1 MKRSSPRSTTTPSAT
16 PRQAT
21 SRQGGAA
28 RKRSLAKP
36 EAAAPD
42 TASRSGARY
51 QQTRFS
57 SRLRAWGRHH
67 RAMALDSL
75 YRLVRHPLGNLLTM
89 LAIAIALV
97 LPAALWLTLDSAK
110 LLNTE
115 LDESATL
122 TVYLD
127 VSVDEAQA
135 VRIEEAVVAD
145 EGVAGTRRIS
155 PEQGMAEFQESL
167 GVDDTL
173 AGLEDNPLPT
183 SIVIAPQTVDP
194 QAMAGLAQRLEGLAG
209 VDEVRLDLAWV
220 ERLRHLAELGRRVA
234 LALGVLF
241 GFGVL
246 LVVGN
251 TIRLAVESRR
261 REIEV
266 VMLIGA
272 THAFV
277 RRPFLYSGA
286 WYGVGGGLLA
296 LGLLGLG
303 NYWLSLPVAAL
314 AASYGA
320 SFTLPQ
326 LDVTGST
333 ILLSCSTLLGW
344 LGAWLAVTRHLTSI
358 RPR

>member
-1 MKRSSPRSTTTPSAT
+1 MKRPTSPPEPS
-16 PRQAT
+16 R
-21 SRQGGAA
+21 RQGAVTRRRA
-28 RKRSLAKP
+28 S
-36 EAAAPD
+36 AAPD
-42 TASRSGARY
+42 RRAPAPKPKPRAAGPGFGSRA
-51 QQTRFS
+51 
-57 SRLRAWGRHH
+57 RAWGRHH
-67 RAMALDSL
+67 RAMLVDSL
-75 YRLVRHPLGNLLTM
+75 QRLVRHPLGSLLTM

-97 LPAALWLTLDSAK
+97 LPAALWLTLDSAR
-110 LLNTE
+110 LLDAE

-122 TVYLD
+122 TVYLEPA
-127 VSVDEAQA
+127 VDQAQA
-135 VRIEEAVVAD
+135 ERIEEAVGA
-145 EGVAGTRRIS
+145 EAGVGETRLIS
-155 PEQGMAEFQESL
+155 AEEGMATFQRSL
-167 GVDDTL
+167 GLDDTL
-173 AGLEDNPLPT
+173 MGLEENPLPA
-183 SIVIAPQTVDP
+183 SIVIHPQSVDP
-194 QAMAGLAQRLEGLAG
+194 AAMEALAGQLEGLAG

-220 ERLRHLAELGRRVA
+220 ERLRHLANLGRRVA

-286 WYGVGGGLLA
+286 WYGFGGGGLA
-296 LGLLGLG
+296 LLLLGLG
-303 NYWLSLPVAAL
+303 NHWLSLPVAAL

-320 SFTLPQ
+320 DFSLPQ

-333 ILLSCSTLLGW
+333 ILLACSTLLGW
-344 LGAWLAVTRHLTSI
+344 LGAWLAVSRHLASI

>member
-1 MKRSSPRSTTTPSAT
+1 MKRSANT
-16 PRQAT
+16 RQ
-21 SRQGGAA
+21 SGAA
-28 RKRSLAKP
+28 PRGKRQTPKP
-36 EAAAPD
+36 AAPASE
-42 TASRSGARY
+42 TAPRSGARA

-75 YRLVRHPLGNLLTM
+75 FRLVRYPLGNLLTM

-110 LLNTE
+110 LLDAE
-115 LDESATL
+115 LDESASL

-127 VSVDEAQA
+127 MGIDAAQA
-135 VRIEEAVVAD
+135 ARIEEAVSAD
-145 EGVAGTRRIS
+145 GGVAQTRMIS
-155 PEQGMAEFQESL
+155 PEQGMADFQQSL
-167 GVDDTL
+167 GIDDTL
-173 AGLEDNPLPT
+173 AGLDDNPLPA
-183 SIVIAPQTVDP
+183 SIVISPQDVEP
-194 QAMAGLAQRLEGLAG
+194 AAMAELAERLEGVTG
-209 VDEVRLDLAWV
+209 IDEVRVDLAWV
-220 ERLRHLAELGRRVA
+220 ERLRHLADLGRRMA

-303 NYWLSLPVAAL
+303 NHWLSLPVAAL

-344 LGAWLAVTRHLTSI
+344 LGAWLAVTRHLSSI

>member
-1 MKRSSPRSTTTPSAT
+1 MKRPTGIKPKGAAPRSGRPRAAT
-16 PRQAT
+16 
-21 SRQGGAA
+21 
-28 RKRSLAKP
+28 K
-36 EAAAPD
+36 EAQRPQKQ
-42 TASRSGARY
+42 GARS
-51 QQTRFS
+51 QQPRRS

-75 YRLVRHPLGNLLTM
+75 QRLIRYPLGNLLTM

-97 LPAALWLTLDSAK
+97 LPAALWLTLDSAR
-110 LLNTE
+110 LLDAE

-122 TVYLD
+122 TVYLETG
-127 VSVDEAQA
+127 VETPEAERIEQA
-135 VRIEEAVVAD
+135 VSAD
-145 EGVAGTRRIS
+145 DDVHSTRYVS
-155 PEQGMAEFQESL
+155 AEQGMADFQQSL
-167 GVDDTL
+167 GVEDAL
-173 AGLEDNPLPT
+173 SGLDDNPLPH
-183 SIVIAPQTVDP
+183 SIVVRPGSVDP
-194 QAMAGLAQRLEGLAG
+194 ELMQTLAERLGDMTG

-220 ERLRHLAELGRRVA
+220 ERLRHLAALGTRVA

-241 GFGVL
+241 GLGVL

-251 TIRLAVESRR
+251 TIRLSVESRR

-286 WYGVGGGLLA
+286 WYGVGGGVLA
-296 LGLLGLG
+296 LGLLSLG
-303 NYWLSLPVAAL
+303 NHWLSMPVAAL
-314 AASYGA
+314 AESYGA
-320 SFTLPQ
+320 SFSLPR
-326 LDVTGST
+326 LDFTGST

-344 LGAWLAVTRHLTSI
+344 LGAWLAVSRHLASI

>member
-1 MKRSSPRSTTTPSAT
+1 MKRATTPRRPTGAAPRAKRNAPA
-16 PRQAT
+16 PRQEAPK
-21 SRQGGAA
+21 RRGAN
-28 RKRSLAKP
+28 S
-36 EAAAPD
+36 
-42 TASRSGARY
+42 

-57 SRLRAWGRHH
+57 SRMRAWGRHH
-67 RAMALDSL
+67 RAMSWDSF
-75 YRLVRHPLGNLLTM
+75 YRLVRHPVGNLLTM

-97 LPAALWLTLDSAK
+97 LPAALWLTLDSAR
-110 LLNTE
+110 LLDAE

-122 TVYLD
+122 TVYLAT
-127 VSVDEAQA
+127 SVDAAQA
-135 VRIEEAVVAD
+135 VRIEEAVSAEHAVLD
-145 EGVAGTRRIS
+145 TRMIS
-155 PEQGMAEFQESL
+155 AEQGMAEFQQSL
-167 GVDDTL
+167 GLDDVL
-173 AGLEDNPLPT
+173 AGLDDNPLPA
-183 SIVIAPQTVDP
+183 SIVVRPQDVEP
-194 QAMAGLAQRLEGLAG
+194 AAMQQLAMTLEALAG
-209 VDEVRLDLAWV
+209 VDEVRVDLAWV
-220 ERLRHLAELGRRVA
+220 ERLRHLAALGRRVA
-234 LALGVLF
+234 LALGMLF
-241 GFGVL
+241 GLGVL

-286 WYGVGGGLLA
+286 WYGLGGGILS

-303 NYWLSLPVAAL
+303 NHWLSLPVAAL

-320 SFTLPQ
+320 SFSLPQ
-326 LDVTGST
+326 LDITGSI

-344 LGAWLAVTRHLTSI
+344 LGAWLAVTRHLSSI

>member
-1 MKRSSPRSTTTPSAT
+1 MRRPTGIKPKGAAPRSGR
-16 PRQAT
+16 PR
-21 SRQGGAA
+21 
-28 RKRSLAKP
+28 
-36 EAAAPD
+36 AAPKE
-42 TASRSGARY
+42 ARRPPKQGARS
-51 QQTRFS
+51 QQPRRS

-67 RAMALDSL
+67 RAMAVDSL
-75 YRLVRHPLGNLLTM
+75 RRLIRYPIGNLLTM

-97 LPAALWLTLDSAK
+97 LPAALWLTLDSAR
-110 LLNTE
+110 LLDAE

-127 VSVDEAQA
+127 TGVASGEAERIEQA
-135 VRIEEAVVAD
+135 VSAD
-145 EGVAGTRRIS
+145 NDVQSTRFVS
-155 PEQGMAEFQESL
+155 AEQGMADFQQSL
-167 GVDDTL
+167 GVEDAL
-173 AGLEDNPLPT
+173 SGLEDNPLPG
-183 SIVIAPQTVDP
+183 SIVVRPGSVDP
-194 QAMAGLAQRLEGLAG
+194 DLMQTLAERLESLAG
-209 VDEVRLDLAWV
+209 VDEVRVDLAWV
-220 ERLRHLAELGRRVA
+220 ERLRHLAALGTRVA

-241 GFGVL
+241 GLGVL

-251 TIRLAVESRR
+251 TIRLSVESRR

-286 WYGVGGGLLA
+286 WYGFGGGVLA
-296 LGLLGLG
+296 LALLTLG
-303 NYWLSLPVAAL
+303 NHWLSMPVAAL

-320 SFTLPQ
+320 SFSLPQ

-344 LGAWLAVTRHLTSI
+344 LGAWLAVSRHLASI

>member
-1 MKRSSPRSTTTPSAT
+1 MKRSANT
-16 PRQAT
+16 RQ
-21 SRQGGAA
+21 SGAA
-28 RKRSLAKP
+28 PRGKRQTPKP
-36 EAAAPD
+36 AAPASE
-42 TASRSGARY
+42 TAPRSGARA

-75 YRLVRHPLGNLLTM
+75 FRLVRYPLGNLLTM

-110 LLNTE
+110 LLDAE
-115 LDESATL
+115 LDESASL

-127 VSVDEAQA
+127 MGIDAAQA
-135 VRIEEAVVAD
+135 ARIEEAVSAD
-145 EGVAGTRRIS
+145 GGVAQTRMIS
-155 PEQGMAEFQESL
+155 PEQGMADFQQSL
-167 GVDDTL
+167 GIDDTL
-173 AGLEDNPLPT
+173 AGLDDNPLPT
-183 SIVIAPQTVDP
+183 SIVISPQDVEP
-194 QAMAGLAQRLEGLAG
+194 AAMAELAERLEGG
-209 VDEVRLDLAWV
+209 TGIDEVRVDLAWV
-220 ERLRHLAELGRRVA
+220 ERLRHLAALGRRVA

-286 WYGVGGGLLA
+286 WYGAGGGLLA
-296 LGLLGLG
+296 LGLLALG
-303 NYWLSLPVAAL
+303 NHWLSLPVAAL

-333 ILLSCSTLLGW
+333 ILLSCSILLGW
-344 LGAWLAVTRHLTSI
+344 LGAWLAVTRHLSSI

>member
-1 MKRSSPRSTTTPSAT
+1 MKRSTT
-16 PRQAT
+16 PRQT
-21 SRQGGAA
+21 GAA
-28 RKRSLAKP
+28 PRAKRAPAKP
-36 EAAAPD
+36 TAP
-42 TASRSGARY
+42 TPEKAPRSGARS

-67 RAMALDSL
+67 RAMAFDSF
-75 YRLVRHPLGNLLTM
+75 YRLVRHPVGNLLTM

-110 LLNTE
+110 LLDAE

-122 TVYLD
+122 TVYLETA
-127 VSVDEAQA
+127 VDTAQA
-135 VRIEEAVVAD
+135 TRIEEAVGAESDV
-145 EGVAGTRRIS
+145 VQTRLIS
-155 PEQGMAEFQESL
+155 AEEGMADFQQSL
-167 GVDDTL
+167 GLEDAL
-173 AGLEDNPLPT
+173 AGLEGNPLPA
-183 SIVIAPQTVDP
+183 SIVIYPQSVDP
-194 QAMAGLAQRLEGLAG
+194 AAMAQLAQRLETLAG

-220 ERLRHLAELGRRVA
+220 ERLRHLADLGRRVA

-241 GFGVL
+241 GLGVL

-286 WYGVGGGLLA
+286 WYGLGGGVLA

-303 NYWLSLPVAAL
+303 NHWLAMPVAAL

-320 SFTLPQ
+320 SFVLPQ
-326 LDVTGST
+326 LDMAGST

-344 LGAWLAVTRHLTSI
+344 LGAWLAVTRHLSSI

>member
-1 MKRSSPRSTTTPSAT
+1 MKRSANTRQSGAAPRGKRQT
-16 PRQAT
+16 PR
-21 SRQGGAA
+21 
-28 RKRSLAKP
+28 P
-36 EAAAPD
+36 AAPASE
-42 TASRSGARY
+42 TAPRSGARA

-75 YRLVRHPLGNLLTM
+75 FRLVRYPLGNLLTM

-110 LLNTE
+110 LLDAE
-115 LDESATL
+115 LDESASL

-127 VSVDEAQA
+127 MGIDAAQA
-135 VRIEEAVVAD
+135 ARIEEAVSAD
-145 EGVAGTRRIS
+145 GGVAQTRMIS
-155 PEQGMAEFQESL
+155 PEQGMADFQQSL
-167 GVDDTL
+167 GIDDTL
-173 AGLEDNPLPT
+173 AGLDDNPLPA
-183 SIVIAPQTVDP
+183 SIVISPQDVEP
-194 QAMAGLAQRLEGLAG
+194 AAMAELAERLEGVTG
-209 VDEVRLDLAWV
+209 IDEVRVDLAWV
-220 ERLRHLAELGRRVA
+220 ERLRHLAALGRRVA

-286 WYGVGGGLLA
+286 WYGAGGGLLA
-296 LGLLGLG
+296 LGLLALG
-303 NYWLSLPVAAL
+303 NHWLSLPVAAL

-333 ILLSCSTLLGW
+333 ILLSCSILLGW
-344 LGAWLAVTRHLTSI
+344 LGAWLAVTRHLSSI

>member
-1 MKRSSPRSTTTPSAT
+1 MKRAATPRSTGVAPKGKRQAARTSSEPSAE
-16 PRQAT
+16 R
-21 SRQGGAA
+21 R
-28 RKRSLAKP
+28 
-36 EAAAPD
+36 
-42 TASRSGARY
+42 GARSH
-51 QQTRFS
+51 QTRFS

-67 RAMALDSL
+67 RAMAMDSL
-75 YRLVRHPLGNLLTM
+75 YRLIRYPVGNLLTM

-110 LLNTE
+110 LLDAE

-122 TVYLD
+122 TVYLETTVD
-127 VSVDEAQA
+127 AAQSARIDEA
-135 VRIEEAVVAD
+135 VRAD
-145 EGVAGTRRIS
+145 EGVATTRLIS
-155 PEQGMAEFQESL
+155 AEQGMAEFQQSL
-167 GVDDTL
+167 GIEDTL
-173 AGLEDNPLPT
+173 AGLDDNPLPA
-183 SIVIAPQTVDP
+183 SIVIYPQSVEP
-194 QAMAGLAQRLEGLAG
+194 AAMAQLAQRLEAFSG
-209 VDEVRLDLAWV
+209 VDEVRVDLAWV
-220 ERLRHLAELGRRVA
+220 ERLRHLADLGRRVA

-241 GFGVL
+241 GCGVL

-303 NYWLSLPVAAL
+303 NHWLSLPVAAL

-320 SFTLPQ
+320 SFVLPQ

-344 LGAWLAVTRHLTSI
+344 LGAWLAVTRHLSSI

>member
-1 MKRSSPRSTTTPSAT
+1 MKRSANTRQSGAAPRGKRQT
-16 PRQAT
+16 PR
-21 SRQGGAA
+21 
-28 RKRSLAKP
+28 P
-36 EAAAPD
+36 AAPASE
-42 TASRSGARY
+42 TAPRSGARA

-75 YRLVRHPLGNLLTM
+75 FRLVRYPLGNLLTM

-110 LLNTE
+110 LLDAE
-115 LDESATL
+115 LDESASL

-127 VSVDEAQA
+127 MGIDAAQA
-135 VRIEEAVVAD
+135 ARIEEAVSAD
-145 EGVAGTRRIS
+145 GGVAQTRMIS
-155 PEQGMAEFQESL
+155 PEQGMADFQQSL
-167 GVDDTL
+167 GIDDTL
-173 AGLEDNPLPT
+173 AGLDDNPLPT
-183 SIVIAPQTVDP
+183 SIVISPQDVEP
-194 QAMAGLAQRLEGLAG
+194 AAMAELAERLEGVTG
-209 VDEVRLDLAWV
+209 IDEVRVDLAWV
-220 ERLRHLAELGRRVA
+220 ERLRHLAALGRRVA

-286 WYGVGGGLLA
+286 WYGAGGGLLA
-296 LGLLGLG
+296 LGLLALG
-303 NYWLSLPVAAL
+303 NHWLSLPVAAL

-344 LGAWLAVTRHLTSI
+344 LGAWLAVTRHLSSI

>member
-1 MKRSSPRSTTTPSAT
+1 MKRSANA
-16 PRQAT
+16 RQ
-21 SRQGGAA
+21 SGAA
-28 RKRSLAKP
+28 PRGKRQTPKP
-36 EAAAPD
+36 AAPASE
-42 TASRSGARY
+42 TAPRSGARA

-75 YRLVRHPLGNLLTM
+75 FRLVRYPLGNLLTM

-110 LLNTE
+110 LLDAE
-115 LDESATL
+115 LDESASL

-127 VSVDEAQA
+127 MGIDAAQA
-135 VRIEEAVVAD
+135 ARIEEAVSAD
-145 EGVAGTRRIS
+145 GGVAQTRMIS
-155 PEQGMAEFQESL
+155 PEQGMADFQQSL
-167 GVDDTL
+167 GIDDTL
-173 AGLEDNPLPT
+173 AGLDDNPLPT
-183 SIVIAPQTVDP
+183 SIVISPQDVEP
-194 QAMAGLAQRLEGLAG
+194 AAMAELAERLEGVTG
-209 VDEVRLDLAWV
+209 IDEVRVDLAWV
-220 ERLRHLAELGRRVA
+220 ERLRHLAALGRRVA

-286 WYGVGGGLLA
+286 WYGAGGGLLA
-296 LGLLGLG
+296 LGLLALG
-303 NYWLSLPVAAL
+303 NHWLSLPVAAL

-333 ILLSCSTLLGW
+333 ILLSCSILLGW
-344 LGAWLAVTRHLTSI
+344 LGAWLAVTRHLSSI

>member
-1 MKRSSPRSTTTPSAT
+1 MKRSANTRQSGAAPRGKRQT
-16 PRQAT
+16 PR
-21 SRQGGAA
+21 
-28 RKRSLAKP
+28 P
-36 EAAAPD
+36 AAPASE
-42 TASRSGARY
+42 TAPRSGARA

-75 YRLVRHPLGNLLTM
+75 FRLVRYPLGNLLTM

-110 LLNTE
+110 LLDAE
-115 LDESATL
+115 LDESASL

-127 VSVDEAQA
+127 MGIDAAQA
-135 VRIEEAVVAD
+135 ARIEEAVSAD
-145 EGVAGTRRIS
+145 GGVAQTRMIS
-155 PEQGMAEFQESL
+155 PEQGMADFQQSL
-167 GVDDTL
+167 GIDDTL
-173 AGLEDNPLPT
+173 AGLDDNPLPA
-183 SIVIAPQTVDP
+183 SIVISPQDVEP
-194 QAMAGLAQRLEGLAG
+194 AAMAELAERLEGG
-209 VDEVRLDLAWV
+209 TGIDEVRVDLAWV
-220 ERLRHLAELGRRVA
+220 ERLRHLAALGRRVA

-286 WYGVGGGLLA
+286 WYGAGGGLLA
-296 LGLLGLG
+296 LGLLALG
-303 NYWLSLPVAAL
+303 NHWLSLPVAAL

-333 ILLSCSTLLGW
+333 ILLSCSILLGW
-344 LGAWLAVTRHLTSI
+344 LGAWLAVTRHLSSI

>member
-1 MKRSSPRSTTTPSAT
+1 MKRAVT
-16 PRQAT
+16 PRT
-21 SRQGGAA
+21 KGAA
-28 RKRSLAKP
+28 PKGQRQAAKRPSEPPA
-36 EAAAPD
+36 E
-42 TASRSGARY
+42 RRGARS
-51 QQTRFS
+51 QQTRFT

-67 RAMALDSL
+67 RAMAFDSL
-75 YRLVRHPLGNLLTM
+75 YRLVRHPVGNLLTM

-110 LLNTE
+110 LLDAE
-115 LDESATL
+115 LEESATL
-122 TVYLD
+122 TVYLETA
-127 VSVDEAQA
+127 VDAAQA
-135 VRIEEAVVAD
+135 ARIEEAVGAEDDVMQ
-145 EGVAGTRRIS
+145 TRLIS
-155 PEQGMAEFQESL
+155 AEEGMAEFQQSL
-167 GVDDTL
+167 GLDDAL
-173 AGLEDNPLPT
+173 AGLEDNPLPA
-183 SIVIAPQTVDP
+183 SIVIYPQSVDP
-194 QAMAGLAQRLEGLAG
+194 TVMEQLAQRLETFTG

-220 ERLRHLAELGRRVA
+220 ERLRHLADLGRRVA
-234 LALGVLF
+234 LALGALF
-241 GFGVL
+241 GLGVL

-286 WYGVGGGLLA
+286 WYGFGGGLLA
-296 LGLLGLG
+296 LGLLGIG
-303 NYWLSLPVAAL
+303 NHWLAMPVAAL

-320 SFTLPQ
+320 NFVLPQ
-326 LDVTGST
+326 LDVAGST

-344 LGAWLAVTRHLTSI
+344 LGAWLAVTRHLSSI

>member
-1 MKRSSPRSTTTPSAT
+1 MRTSVTPKR
-16 PRQAT
+16 
-21 SRQGGAA
+21 RQGAA
-28 RKRSLAKP
+28 LKTPHKAPKKSLKRA
-36 EAAAPD
+36 ADDAAP
-42 TASRSGARY
+42 RGAKS
-51 QQTRFS
+51 QQTLFS

-67 RAMALDSL
+67 RSMAWDSFQ
-75 YRLVRHPLGNLLTM
+75 RLVRYPLGNLLTM

-97 LPAALWLTLDSAK
+97 LPAALWLTLDSAR
-110 LLNTE
+110 LLDAE

-122 TVYLD
+122 TVYLALSTD
-127 VSVDEAQA
+127 DAQA
-135 VRIEEAVVAD
+135 RRIEEAINAEQSVLDTQLISAD
-145 EGVAGTRRIS
+145 
-155 PEQGMAEFQESL
+155 QGMATFQQSL
-167 GVDDTL
+167 GLEDAL
-173 AGLEDNPLPT
+173 AGLESNPLPI
-183 SIVIAPQTVDP
+183 SIVVRPESVAPETMQ
-194 QAMAGLAQRLEGLAG
+194 QLADSLEALSG

-220 ERLRHLAELGRRVA
+220 ERLRNLAELGRRVA
-234 LALGVLF
+234 LALAALF
-241 GFGVL
+241 GLGVL

-303 NYWLSLPVAAL
+303 NQWLSMPVAAL

-320 SFTLPQ
+320 SFSLPQ

-344 LGAWLAVTRHLTSI
+344 LGAWLAVTRHLSSI

>member
-1 MKRSSPRSTTTPSAT
+1 MKRSANTRQSGAAPRGKRQTPRPAAPASETAPRS
-16 PRQAT
+16 R
-21 SRQGGAA
+21 A
-28 RKRSLAKP
+28 RA
-36 EAAAPD
+36 
-42 TASRSGARY
+42 

-75 YRLVRHPLGNLLTM
+75 FRLVRYPLGNLLTM

-110 LLNTE
+110 LLDAE
-115 LDESATL
+115 LDESASL

-127 VSVDEAQA
+127 MGIDAAQA
-135 VRIEEAVVAD
+135 ARIEEAVSAD
-145 EGVAGTRRIS
+145 GGVAQTRMIS
-155 PEQGMAEFQESL
+155 PEQGMADFQQSL
-167 GVDDTL
+167 GIDDTL
-173 AGLEDNPLPT
+173 AGLDDNPLPT
-183 SIVIAPQTVDP
+183 SIVISPQDVEP
-194 QAMAGLAQRLEGLAG
+194 AAMAELAERLEGVTG
-209 VDEVRLDLAWV
+209 IDEVRVDLAWV
-220 ERLRHLAELGRRVA
+220 ERLRHLAALGRRVA

-286 WYGVGGGLLA
+286 WYGAGGGLLA
-296 LGLLGLG
+296 LGLLALG
-303 NYWLSLPVAAL
+303 NHWLSLPVAAL

-333 ILLSCSTLLGW
+333 ILLSCSILLGW
-344 LGAWLAVTRHLTSI
+344 LGAWLAVTRHLSSI

>member
-1 MKRSSPRSTTTPSAT
+1 MKRSANT
-16 PRQAT
+16 RQ
-21 SRQGGAA
+21 SGAA
-28 RKRSLAKP
+28 PRGKRQTPKP
-36 EAAAPD
+36 AAPASE
-42 TASRSGARY
+42 TAPRSGARA

-75 YRLVRHPLGNLLTM
+75 FRLVRYPLGNLLTM

-110 LLNTE
+110 LLDAE
-115 LDESATL
+115 LDESASL

-127 VSVDEAQA
+127 MGIDAAQA
-135 VRIEEAVVAD
+135 ARIEEAVSAD
-145 EGVAGTRRIS
+145 GGVAQTRMIS
-155 PEQGMAEFQESL
+155 PEQGMADFQQSL
-167 GVDDTL
+167 GIDDTL
-173 AGLEDNPLPT
+173 AGLDDNPLPA
-183 SIVIAPQTVDP
+183 SIVISPQDVEP
-194 QAMAGLAQRLEGLAG
+194 AAMAELAERLEGVTG
-209 VDEVRLDLAWV
+209 IDEVRVDLAWV
-220 ERLRHLAELGRRVA
+220 ERLRHLAALGRRVA

-286 WYGVGGGLLA
+286 WYGAGGGLLA
-296 LGLLGLG
+296 LGLLALG
-303 NYWLSLPVAAL
+303 NHWLSLPVAAL

-333 ILLSCSTLLGW
+333 ILLSCSILLGW
-344 LGAWLAVTRHLTSI
+344 LGAWLAVTRHPVSYTHLTLPTKRI
-358 RPR
+358 V

>member
-1 MKRSSPRSTTTPSAT
+1 MKRSANA
-16 PRQAT
+16 RQ
-21 SRQGGAA
+21 SGAA
-28 RKRSLAKP
+28 PRGKRQTPKP
-36 EAAAPD
+36 AAPASE
-42 TASRSGARY
+42 TAPRSGARA

-75 YRLVRHPLGNLLTM
+75 FRLVRYPLGNLLTM

-110 LLNTE
+110 LLDAE
-115 LDESATL
+115 LDESASL

-127 VSVDEAQA
+127 MGIDAAQA
-135 VRIEEAVVAD
+135 ARIEEAVSAD
-145 EGVAGTRRIS
+145 GGVAQTRMIS
-155 PEQGMAEFQESL
+155 PEQGMADFQQSL
-167 GVDDTL
+167 GIDDTL
-173 AGLEDNPLPT
+173 AGLDDNPLPT
-183 SIVIAPQTVDP
+183 SIVISPQDVEP
-194 QAMAGLAQRLEGLAG
+194 AAMAELAERLEGVTG
-209 VDEVRLDLAWV
+209 IDEVRVDLAWV
-220 ERLRHLAELGRRVA
+220 ERLRHLAALGRRVA

-286 WYGVGGGLLA
+286 WYGAGGGLLA
-296 LGLLGLG
+296 LGLLALG
-303 NYWLSLPVAAL
+303 NHLLSLPVAAL

-333 ILLSCSTLLGW
+333 ILLSCSILLGW
-344 LGAWLAVTRHLTSI
+344 LGAWLAVTRHLSSI

>member
-1 MKRSSPRSTTTPSAT
+1 MKRSANA
-16 PRQAT
+16 RQ
-21 SRQGGAA
+21 SGAA
-28 RKRSLAKP
+28 PRGKCQTPKP
-36 EAAAPD
+36 AAPASE
-42 TASRSGARY
+42 TAPRSGARA

-75 YRLVRHPLGNLLTM
+75 FRLVRYPLGNLLTM

-110 LLNTE
+110 LLDAE
-115 LDESATL
+115 LDESASL

-127 VSVDEAQA
+127 MGIDAAQA
-135 VRIEEAVVAD
+135 ARIEEAVSAD
-145 EGVAGTRRIS
+145 GGVAQTRMIS
-155 PEQGMAEFQESL
+155 PEQGMADFQQSL
-167 GVDDTL
+167 GIDDTL
-173 AGLEDNPLPT
+173 AGLDDNPLPT
-183 SIVIAPQTVDP
+183 SIVISPQDVEP
-194 QAMAGLAQRLEGLAG
+194 AAMAELAERLEGVTG
-209 VDEVRLDLAWV
+209 IDEVRVDLAWV
-220 ERLRHLAELGRRVA
+220 ERLRHLAALGRRVA

-286 WYGVGGGLLA
+286 WYGAGGGLLA
-296 LGLLGLG
+296 LGLLALG
-303 NYWLSLPVAAL
+303 NHWLSLPVAAL

-333 ILLSCSTLLGW
+333 ILLSCSILLGW
-344 LGAWLAVTRHLTSI
+344 LGAWLAVTRHLSSI

>member
-1 MKRSSPRSTTTPSAT
+1 MKPSTTPRRPRGAAPKTPKTKSKATPS
-16 PRQAT
+16 RQEPPK
-21 SRQGGAA
+21 RRGAN
-28 RKRSLAKP
+28 S
-36 EAAAPD
+36 
-42 TASRSGARY
+42 
-51 QQTRFS
+51 QQARFS

-67 RAMALDSL
+67 RAMSWDSF
-75 YRLVRHPLGNLLTM
+75 YRLVRHPVGNLLTM

-97 LPAALWLTLDSAK
+97 LPAALWLTLDSAR
-110 LLNTE
+110 LLDAE

-122 TVYLD
+122 TVYLQPA
-127 VSVDEAQA
+127 VDPAQA
-135 VRIEEAVVAD
+135 ERIEQAVSAEQAVLD
-145 EGVAGTRRIS
+145 TRMIS
-155 PEQGMAEFQESL
+155 AEQGMAEFQRSL
-167 GVDDTL
+167 GLDDAL
-173 AGLEDNPLPT
+173 AGLDDNPLPA
-183 SIVIAPQTVDP
+183 SIVVRPQDVEP
-194 QAMAGLAQRLEGLAG
+194 AAMQQLASTLEALAG
-209 VDEVRLDLAWV
+209 VDEVRVDLAWV
-220 ERLRHLAELGRRVA
+220 ERLRHLAALGRRVA

-241 GFGVL
+241 GLGVL

-286 WYGVGGGLLA
+286 WYGLGGGFLA

-303 NYWLSLPVAAL
+303 NHWLSLPVAAL

-320 SFTLPQ
+320 SFSLPQ
-326 LDVTGST
+326 LDMTGAT

>member
-1 MKRSSPRSTTTPSAT
+1 MKPSAT
-16 PRQAT
+16 PRRAK
-21 SRQGGAA
+21 GAA
-28 RKRSLAKP
+28 PKAGRKVSTQRQ
-36 EAAAPD
+36 EAPPPK
-42 TASRSGARY
+42 RRGANS

-67 RAMALDSL
+67 RAMSWDSF
-75 YRLVRHPLGNLLTM
+75 YRLLRHPVGSLLTM

-97 LPAALWLTLDSAK
+97 LPAALWLTLDSAR
-110 LLNTE
+110 LLDAE

-122 TVYLD
+122 TVYLETTVD
-127 VSVDEAQA
+127 PAQAARIDEAVSAEQA
-135 VRIEEAVVAD
+135 VLE
-145 EGVAGTRRIS
+145 TRLIS
-155 PEQGMAEFQESL
+155 AEQGMVEFQESL
-167 GVDDTL
+167 GLDDAL
-173 AGLEDNPLPT
+173 AGLDANPLPA
-183 SIVIAPQTVDP
+183 SIVVRPQSVE
-194 QAMAGLAQRLEGLAG
+194 LASMEQLSVSLASLTG
-209 VDEVRLDLAWV
+209 VDEVRVDLAWV
-220 ERLRHLAELGRRVA
+220 ERLRHLAALGRRVA
-234 LALGVLF
+234 LALGLLF
-241 GFGVL
+241 GLGVL

-286 WYGVGGGLLA
+286 WYGLGGGILS

-303 NYWLSLPVAAL
+303 NHWLSLPVAAL

-320 SFTLPQ
+320 SFSLPQ
-326 LDVTGST
+326 LDITGST

-344 LGAWLAVTRHLTSI
+344 LGAWLAVTRHLSSI

>member
-1 MKRSSPRSTTTPSAT
+1 MKRSANTRQSGAAPRGKRQT
-16 PRQAT
+16 PR
-21 SRQGGAA
+21 
-28 RKRSLAKP
+28 P
-36 EAAAPD
+36 AAPASE
-42 TASRSGARY
+42 TAPRSGARA

-75 YRLVRHPLGNLLTM
+75 FRLVRYPLGNLLTM

-110 LLNTE
+110 LLDAE
-115 LDESATL
+115 LDESASL

-127 VSVDEAQA
+127 MGIDAAQA
-135 VRIEEAVVAD
+135 ARIEEAVSAD
-145 EGVAGTRRIS
+145 GGVAQTRMIS
-155 PEQGMAEFQESL
+155 PEQGMADFQQSL
-167 GVDDTL
+167 GIDDTL
-173 AGLEDNPLPT
+173 AGLDDNPLPA
-183 SIVIAPQTVDP
+183 SIVISPQDVEP
-194 QAMAGLAQRLEGLAG
+194 AAMAELAERLEGVTG
-209 VDEVRLDLAWV
+209 IDEVRVDLAWV
-220 ERLRHLAELGRRVA
+220 ERLRHLADLGRRMA

-303 NYWLSLPVAAL
+303 NHWLSLPVAAL

-344 LGAWLAVTRHLTSI
+344 LGAWLAVTRHLSSI

>member
-1 MKRSSPRSTTTPSAT
+1 MKRSTPRHPAT
-16 PRQAT
+16 PRQ
-21 SRQGGAA
+21 GGVAPRAKRAAPTPPSPSEAPA
-28 RKRSLAKP
+28 RK
-36 EAAAPD
+36 
-42 TASRSGARY
+42 GARS

-67 RAMALDSL
+67 RAMAIDSL
-75 YRLVRHPLGNLLTM
+75 YRLVRQPLGNLLTM

-97 LPAALWLTLDSAK
+97 LPAALWLTLDSAR

-127 VSVDEAQA
+127 VAVDEAQA
-135 VRIEEAVVAD
+135 ARIEEAVVAD
-145 EGVAGTRRIS
+145 EGVAQTRMIS
-155 PEQGMAEFQESL
+155 PEEGMAEFQQSL
-167 GVDDTL
+167 GIDDTL
-173 AGLEDNPLPT
+173 AGLDDNPLPT
-183 SIVIAPQTVDP
+183 SIVIAPQSVDP
-194 QAMAGLAQRLEGLAG
+194 DAMAELAHRLETLTG
-209 VDEVRLDLAWV
+209 VDEVRVDLAWV

-266 VMLIGA
+266 VMLMGA

-286 WYGVGGGLLA
+286 WYGIGGGVIA

-303 NYWLSLPVAAL
+303 NHWLSLPVAAL

-344 LGAWLAVTRHLTSI
+344 LGAWLAVTRHLSSI

>member
-1 MKRSSPRSTTTPSAT
+1 MKRSANT
-16 PRQAT
+16 RQ
-21 SRQGGAA
+21 SGAA
-28 RKRSLAKP
+28 PRGKRQTPKP
-36 EAAAPD
+36 AAPTSE
-42 TASRSGARY
+42 TAPRSGARA

-110 LLNTE
+110 LLDAE

-122 TVYLD
+122 TVYLEM
-127 VSVDEAQA
+127 SIDEAQA
-135 VRIEEAVVAD
+135 ARIEEAVAAD
-145 EGVAGTRRIS
+145 DGVAKTRLIS
-155 PEQGMAEFQESL
+155 PEQGMANFQQAL

-173 AGLEDNPLPT
+173 AGLDDNPLPT
-183 SIVIAPQTVDP
+183 SIVISPQNVDP
-194 QAMAGLAQRLEGLAG
+194 AAMAGLAQRLEGLSG
-209 VDEVRLDLAWV
+209 IDEVRVDLAWV
-220 ERLRHLAELGRRVA
+220 ERLRHLADLGRRMA

-303 NYWLSLPVAAL
+303 NHWLSLPVAAL

-344 LGAWLAVTRHLTSI
+344 LGAWLAVTRHLSSI

>member
-1 MKRSSPRSTTTPSAT
+1 MKRSANT
-16 PRQAT
+16 RQ
-21 SRQGGAA
+21 SGAA
-28 RKRSLAKP
+28 PRGKRQTPKP
-36 EAAAPD
+36 AAPASE
-42 TASRSGARY
+42 TAPRSGARA

-75 YRLVRHPLGNLLTM
+75 FRLVRYPLGNLLTM

-110 LLNTE
+110 LLDAE
-115 LDESATL
+115 LDESASL

-127 VSVDEAQA
+127 MGIDAAQA
-135 VRIEEAVVAD
+135 ARIEEAVSAD
-145 EGVAGTRRIS
+145 GGVAQTRMIS
-155 PEQGMAEFQESL
+155 PEQGMADFQQSL
-167 GVDDTL
+167 GIDDTL
-173 AGLEDNPLPT
+173 AGLDDNPLPT
-183 SIVIAPQTVDP
+183 SIVISPQDVEP
-194 QAMAGLAQRLEGLAG
+194 AAMAELAERLEGVTG
-209 VDEVRLDLAWV
+209 IDEVRVDLAWV
-220 ERLRHLAELGRRVA
+220 ERLRHLAALGRRVA

-286 WYGVGGGLLA
+286 WYGAGGGLLA
-296 LGLLGLG
+296 LGLLALG
-303 NYWLSLPVAAL
+303 NHWLSLPVAAL

-333 ILLSCSTLLGW
+333 ILLSCSILLGW
-344 LGAWLAVTRHLTSI
+344 LGAWLAVTRHLSSI

>member
-1 MKRSSPRSTTTPSAT
+1 MKRSANARQSGAAPRGKRQT
-16 PRQAT
+16 PR
-21 SRQGGAA
+21 
-28 RKRSLAKP
+28 P
-36 EAAAPD
+36 AAPASE
-42 TASRSGARY
+42 TAPRSGARA

-75 YRLVRHPLGNLLTM
+75 FRLVRYPLGNLLTM

-110 LLNTE
+110 LLDAE
-115 LDESATL
+115 LDESASL

-127 VSVDEAQA
+127 MGIDAAQA
-135 VRIEEAVVAD
+135 ARIEEAVSAD
-145 EGVAGTRRIS
+145 GGVAQTRMIS
-155 PEQGMAEFQESL
+155 PEQGMADFQQSL
-167 GVDDTL
+167 GIDDTL
-173 AGLEDNPLPT
+173 AGLDDNPLPT
-183 SIVIAPQTVDP
+183 SIVISPQDVEP
-194 QAMAGLAQRLEGLAG
+194 AAMAELAERLEGVTG
-209 VDEVRLDLAWV
+209 IDEVRVDLAWV
-220 ERLRHLAELGRRVA
+220 ERLRHLAALGRRVA

-286 WYGVGGGLLA
+286 WYGAGGGLLA
-296 LGLLGLG
+296 LGLLALG
-303 NYWLSLPVAAL
+303 NHWLSLPVAAL

-333 ILLSCSTLLGW
+333 ILLSCSILLGW
-344 LGAWLAVTRHLTSI
+344 LGAWLAVTRHLSSI

>member
-1 MKRSSPRSTTTPSAT
+1 MKPSTTPRRPKGAAPKAPKEKSRAAP
-16 PRQAT
+16 PRQE
-21 SRQGGAA
+21 SPKRRGAN
-28 RKRSLAKP
+28 S
-36 EAAAPD
+36 
-42 TASRSGARY
+42 
-51 QQTRFS
+51 QQARFS

-67 RAMALDSL
+67 RAMSWDSF
-75 YRLVRHPLGNLLTM
+75 YRLVRHPVGNLLTM

-97 LPAALWLTLDSAK
+97 LPAALWLTLDSAR
-110 LLNTE
+110 LLDAE

-122 TVYLD
+122 TVYLQPE
-127 VSVDEAQA
+127 VDPGQAERIEQA
-135 VRIEEAVVAD
+135 VRAEQAVLD
-145 EGVAGTRRIS
+145 TRMIS
-155 PEQGMAEFQESL
+155 AEQGMAEFQRSL
-167 GVDDTL
+167 GLDDAL
-173 AGLEDNPLPT
+173 AGLDDNPLPA
-183 SIVIAPQTVDP
+183 SIVVRPQDVEP
-194 QAMAGLAQRLEGLAG
+194 ASMQQLASTLEALAG
-209 VDEVRLDLAWV
+209 VDEVRVDLAWV
-220 ERLRHLAELGRRVA
+220 ERLRHLAALGRRVA

-241 GFGVL
+241 GLGVL

-286 WYGVGGGLLA
+286 WYGLGGGLLA

-303 NYWLSLPVAAL
+303 NHWLSLPVAAL

-320 SFTLPQ
+320 SFSLPQ
-326 LDVTGST
+326 LDMTGAT